1 MPLPA
6 GIHRLARRYGVDLT
20 QLRFEDS
27 KWAAYMKLL
36 ESLEPDVVVDVGA
49 NSGQFA
55 SELRLAGYSGPIVSF
70 EPVSDAFRKLALKA
84 ASDPAWTAIN
94 CALGAAEG
102 EVTINVSA
110 NSMSSSLLGMSEMHT
125 DAAPDSKYVRQE
137 RIRVRRLEEVAELDS
152 FHRIFCKVDTQG
164 YERQVLEGVSAL
176 WPRLIAV
183 QLETSHVGLY
193 EDSWMHHDVM
203 AYFEAIDWEPV
214 FVDRG
219 FTDSRT
225 GRMLQSDWTF
235 APAERARRD
244 SNPKPSDP

>member
-27 KWAAYMKLL
+27 AWAAYMKLL
-36 ESLEPDVVVDVGA
+36 RSLEPDLVVDVGA
-49 NSGQFA
+49 NTGQFA
-55 SELRLAGYSGPIVSF
+55 SELRLAGYAGPIISF
-70 EPVSDAFRKLALKA
+70 EPVSDAFRQLASRADL
-84 ASDPAWTAIN
+84 DPAWTAMN
-94 CALGAAEG
+94 CALGATSG
-102 EVTINVSA
+102 EFTINVSA

-125 DAAPDSKYVRQE
+125 AAAPGSNYVRQE
-137 RIRVRRLEEVAELDS
+137 KIKVRRLDEVEGLES
-152 FHRIFCKVDTQG
+152 FHRIFCKIDTQG

-176 WPRLIAV
+176 WSRLIAV

-193 EDSWMHHDVM
+193 EDSWMLEDVM
-203 AYFEAIDWEPV
+203 AYFKAIDWEPV

-235 APAERARRD
+235 APTERARRD